1 MKHFVICLSFLLTLN
16 VVANA
21 QQRYFL
27 FPDFVKGR
35 IEFYDHSHAVVLLN
49 FDALEQKVLY
59 RDGDNLMEMTNL
71 PMVKIMQVDDRAFVV
86 KEGLLCE
93 VLDRPGGPVL
103 VNWRFRQVN
112 KGSKGAMGIPTQGK
126 VEAMRISPYDFTAV
140 DASNPD
146 LVQGTYLA
154 DVWGKENANIYFISV
169 GGKTY
174 RLRSERDLLKK
185 FPAQAPQMKAFI
197 KAHHLSFYK
206 LEDVLKMLDQLHAL
220 TDQQ

>member
-1 MKHFVICLSFLLTLN
+1 MRRILFALGVLFFVCAS
-16 VVANA
+16 VAA
-21 QQRYFL
+21 RQPVYL
-27 FPDFVKGR
+27 FPEFVVGH
-35 IEFYDHSHAVVLLN
+35 IEFHDRSHADVKLN
-49 FDALEQKVLY
+49 FDALGQKILY
-59 RDGDNLMEMTNL
+59 YDGETLMEMTNL
-71 PMVKIMQVDDRAFVV
+71 PMVKILEAADRVFVV

-93 VLDRPGGPVL
+93 VFDRPGGPVL

-140 DASNPD
+140 DATNPD
-146 LVQGTYLA
+146 LIQGTYLA
-154 DVWGKENANIYFISV
+154 DVWGKENANIYFISI

-185 FPAQAPQMKAFI
+185 FPVQASQMKAFI
-197 KAHHLSFYK
+197 KEHHLSFYK